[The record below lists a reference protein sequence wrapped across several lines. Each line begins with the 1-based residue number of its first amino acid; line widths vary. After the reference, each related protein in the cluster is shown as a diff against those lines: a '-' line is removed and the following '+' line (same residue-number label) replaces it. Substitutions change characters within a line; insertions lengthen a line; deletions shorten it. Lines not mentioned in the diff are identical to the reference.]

1 MSDVRITIEADE
13 FIDGFSLNEKKKLL
27 QLLKID
33 LGEEVDKP
41 ISEDYKVHGFPSSD
55 VYLDIEDILWDL
67 STWDKK
73 RLYNDLKEEIGD
85 DCDCSEKLEEAFESD
100 SYQAEQLASAFIKL
114 WEARHRLTPQQVER
128 IQAITREAYV

>member
-55 VYLDIEDILWDL
+55 VYLDIDDILWDL
-67 STWDKK
+67 STWDKQ

-114 WEARHRLTPQQVER
+114 WEARHRLTPKQVER
-128 IQAITREAYV
+128 IQAITYEAYV